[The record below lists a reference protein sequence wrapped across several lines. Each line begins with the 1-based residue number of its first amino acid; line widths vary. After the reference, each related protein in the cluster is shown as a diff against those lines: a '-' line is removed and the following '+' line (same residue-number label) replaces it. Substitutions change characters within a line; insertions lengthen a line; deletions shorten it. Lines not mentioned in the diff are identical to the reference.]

1 MKKTVRDSL
10 HSYDGPLGEL
20 PCIAQALFRSGKG
33 NKDFTITLVATLAT
47 NVFKLPI
54 GPQTLALAWLHR
66 FEGELSSRDVPQIV
80 LDNIKLLQWAMEEPA
95 AQAQEGKSVI
105 ELARAN
111 PDVRAVLVYIYYWDS
126 SAKARKYRE
135 FLLDKPAP
143 VGEVKP

>member
-1 MKKTVRDSL
+1 MNKKQEP
-10 HSYDGPLGEL
+10 YDASHAPEGEL

-47 NVFKLPI
+47 NTFKLPI

-80 LDNIKLLQWAMEEPA
+80 LDNLKLLHWVMTQESKA
-95 AQAQEGKSVI
+95 AFEM
-105 ELARAN
+105 ARAN

-126 SAKARKYRE
+126 SVKARKYRD
-135 FLLDKPAP
+135 FLLDKTTD
-143 VGEVKP
+143 VGEIKP